1 MDTLIQA
8 ADISDRAHFLDFLP
22 IAVVAMDTE
31 HTLVY
36 INRYAADVAGREPDD
51 CVGRKFWEVLYDS
64 PGCRANTCAA
74 GEAVRKGK
82 VSTGEAR
89 FKVRGREWPVR
100 VICSP
105 RYDAGQRTIIGC
117 FQVMYE
123 AKEEIHVSNE
133 ILRLVEAGGA
143 GQLQTRGNAD
153 EFRGNF
159 RTLVEGL
166 NQLLD
171 AFVKPVTEASAVLSR
186 IAANDLTARVTG
198 DYEGEHA
205 KLKDD
210 INRMASGLH
219 DRFRSFAESATS
231 LASSSEELSA
241 VSQQMASNA
250 EETATQANV
259 VSQASDHVSKNVS
272 SVAMG
277 AEQMQVSIRE
287 ISKNS
292 NEAARVA
299 RSAVSVA
306 KDTNSKVS
314 KLGES
319 SREIGNVIKV
329 VTSIAQQT
337 NLLALNATIEAA
349 RAGESGKGFAVVANE
364 VKELAK
370 KTAQATEEISQKIEA
385 IQADTRTAVKAIEEI
400 GAIIN
405 QIDDISNS
413 IASAVEE
420 QTATTNEIGRS
431 VQEAAK
437 GTEDIAS
444 NISGVAIAAQSTT
457 KGAGESYHASKE
469 LSRMASQLQ
478 ALLAEYKF

>member
-1 MDTLIQA
+1 MD
-8 ADISDRAHFLDFLP
+8 R
-22 IAVVAMDTE
+22 E
-31 HTLVY
+31 HTVIY
-36 INRYAADVAGREPDD
+36 INRYAADVAGRDPED

-64 PGCRANTCAA
+64 PGCRSNTCAA
-74 GEAVRKGK
+74 GEAVRTGR
-82 VSTGEAR
+82 VATGEAH

-105 RYDAGQRTIIGC
+105 RYEPGGRTVEGC

-133 ILRLVEAGGA
+133 ILRLVEAGRA
-143 GQLQTRGNAD
+143 GEMQTRGNTE
-153 EFRGNF
+153 EFKGNF

-166 NQLLD
+166 NSLLD
-171 AFVKPVTEASAVLSR
+171 AFVKPVAEASAVLSC
-186 IAANDLTARVTG
+186 IAANDLTARVSG
-198 DYEGEHA
+198 DYQGDHA

-210 INRMASGLH
+210 INRMAGGLH
-219 DRFRSFAESATS
+219 DRFRSFAETATS

-259 VSQASDHVSKNVS
+259 VATSSDQVSRNVS
-272 SVAMG
+272 SVASG
-277 AEQMQVSIRE
+277 TEQMQVSIRE

-299 RSAVSVA
+299 RSAVGFA
-306 KDTNSKVS
+306 KDTNAKVA

-319 SREIGNVIKV
+319 SVEIGKVIKV

-370 KTAQATEEISQKIEA
+370 KTAQATEEISRKIEA
-385 IQADTRTAVKAIEEI
+385 IQADTRSAMTAIEEI
-400 GAIIN
+400 GAVIT

-420 QTATTNEIGRS
+420 QTATTNEIGLS
-431 VQEAAK
+431 VNSAAK
-437 GTEDIAS
+437 GTEDIAA

-457 KGAGESYHASKE
+457 KGAGDSYTASRE

-478 ALLAEYKF
+478 AMLAAYKF